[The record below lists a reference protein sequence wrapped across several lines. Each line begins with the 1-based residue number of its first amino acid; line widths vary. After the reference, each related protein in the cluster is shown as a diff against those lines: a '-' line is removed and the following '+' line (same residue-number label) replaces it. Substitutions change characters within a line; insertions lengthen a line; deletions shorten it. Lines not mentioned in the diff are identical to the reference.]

1 MKRFPILT
9 RIRFNSSQST
19 SGASEPTFS
28 QLYFNYMKKLGA
40 TSVVLYIAYDQLS
53 VPVVGRSMTPQF
65 NPNFADYGDTVF
77 FLPRILKSEK
87 LKRGKIYLFND
98 PTKTPENM
106 QEFDTE
112 YCIKRCIAIEGDTVM
127 YERVLEGGE
136 TEVVHLVVPEGHSW
150 LESDNH
156 NFQAGQLPDS
166 LLFGPIANE
175 NIWGRVIWC
184 VRKRN
189 LFPTLIPYPQNYDWN
204 IELEDALPHQRLI
217 FAKNIENLEMNAIH
231 KYKNLPNKLGM
242 SKLPKGPADRKM
254 ETMTSEQKLGYATR
268 HDFNLESDKKYLEKL
283 KKEKEDHIEGIDPN
297 GMVPGMPITERSQA
311 PNTSQYPNLN

>member
-1 MKRFPILT
+1 
-9 RIRFNSSQST
+9 
-19 SGASEPTFS
+19 
-28 QLYFNYMKKLGA
+28 
-40 TSVVLYIAYDQLS
+40 
-53 VPVVGRSMTPQF
+53 
-65 NPNFADYGDTVF
+65 
-77 FLPRILKSEK
+77 
-87 LKRGKIYLFND
+87 
-98 PTKTPENM
+98 M

-217 FAKNIENLEMNAIH
+217 FSKNIENLEMNGNLKFKLALGPMYI
-231 KYKNLPNKLGM
+231 KNLCYIL
-242 SKLPKGPADRKM
+242 S
-254 ETMTSEQKLGYATR
+254 
-268 HDFNLESDKKYLEKL
+268 
-283 KKEKEDHIEGIDPN
+283 
-297 GMVPGMPITERSQA
+297 
-311 PNTSQYPNLN
+311 